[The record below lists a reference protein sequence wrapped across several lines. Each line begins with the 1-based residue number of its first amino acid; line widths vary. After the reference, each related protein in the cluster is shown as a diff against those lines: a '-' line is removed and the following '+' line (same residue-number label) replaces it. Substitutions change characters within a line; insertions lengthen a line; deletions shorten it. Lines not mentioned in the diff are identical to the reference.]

1 MFFELDDVQR
11 RHNPSWWTNNVTTWT
26 TAVDS
31 TPSWNFQRGN
41 IIKIYRFDHRF
52 DSWTSS
58 TIFNTFYITRWSNA
72 QTLLTSN
79 IPYTMGNIYKINS

>member
-31 TPSWNFQRGN
+31 TPSWNYQRGTQ
-41 IIKIYRFDHRF
+41 IYIFRFDHRINRR
-52 DSWTSS
+52 TSPTVHYS
-58 TIFNTFYITRWSNA
+58 FHITR
-72 QTLLTSN
+72 
-79 IPYTMGNIYKINS
+79 